1 MQAFVFIIFLLTL
14 LSLAM
19 LLISKQNISIEPP
32 HNKYLNIFSFFFNTH
47 NALIRI
53 KLNLMR
59 SAVWPS
65 FFSDLH
71 PHNYLNLSNESSAMP
86 LDIFP
91 SFPLLFHESILNIY
105 NAWAGSGLPL
115 LNHSSLAAPSEV
127 RSPFGDAE
135 GRFLSS
141 SSHTPPPLY
150 DVTITHR
157 CNKRR
162 RDSPGRIPDDVTPR
176 LI

>member
-1 MQAFVFIIFLLTL
+1 MNTWTSF
-14 LSLAM
+14 
-19 LLISKQNISIEPP
+19 
-32 HNKYLNIFSFFFNTH
+32 HFFFQHAQRFNSHYTEFIVICS
-47 NALIRI
+47 LTSIFQR
-53 KLNLMR
+53 
-59 SAVWPS
+59 PS
-65 FFSDLH
+65 SPRL
-71 PHNYLNLSNESSAMP
+71 YLCNESSAMP

-91 SFPLLFHESILNIY
+91 PFPLLFHESILNIY
-105 NAWAGSGLPL
+105 NAWAWSGLPL

-127 RSPFGDAE
+127 SSPFGDAE

-162 RDSPGRIPDDVTPR
+162 RDSPGRIPADVTPR

>member
-1 MQAFVFIIFLLTL
+1 MYLIIVKTYYVINLQTEYNLSSHLIMNTSSFPLFL
-14 LSLAM
+14 M
-19 LLISKQNISIEPP
+19 
-32 HNKYLNIFSFFFNTH
+32 H
-47 NALIRI
+47 NALTRI
-53 KLNLMR
+53 KLNFLW

-65 FFSDLH
+65 FSATFITTIISL
-71 PHNYLNLSNESSAMP
+71 LWQSSALP
-86 LDIFP
+86 LDILPPFP
-91 SFPLLFHESILNIY
+91 QLFHESILNIY
-105 NAWAGSGLPL
+105 IAQAWSGLPL
-115 LNHSSLAAPSEV
+115 LNDSSLAAPSEV
-127 RSPFGDAE
+127 SSPFGDAE
-135 GRFLSS
+135 GRFLCS